1 MLQLSIIADGCV
13 ALPLQVHP
21 NKELSEK
28 LHKEN
33 PEQFQDKNHKPEI
46 AVCLS
51 DRFLGF
57 AGIRPLVEIQSLLL
71 STPEIQ
77 QLPTPVKDSI
87 KALITNPTHGDK
99 KGDVTDD
106 NQLIR
111 NGFEAFI
118 AMEGGEVQRAVKA
131 FCARVKKE
139 GVEAWSQVGTEISS
153 RDKEN
158 LTEAVGILDQYN
170 AGDGS
175 IFVSLYVLAHFSL
188 TCLAV
193 LSADFV

>member
-1 MLQLSIIADGCV
+1 M
-13 ALPLQVHP
+13 HP

-57 AGIRPLVEIQSLLL
+57 AGIRPMHEIQSLLL
-71 STPEIQ
+71 STPEIG
-77 QLPTPVKDSI
+77 QLPTKVKDSI
-87 KALITNPTHGDK
+87 KALITSPQHGDK

-118 AMEGGEVQRAVKA
+118 AMEGDEVKKAVKA

-139 GVEAWSQVGTEISS
+139 GVDAWSQVGTEISS
-153 RDKEN
+153 QDRKN
-158 LTEAVGILDQYN
+158 LTEAVSILDEYN

-175 IFVSLYVLAHFSL
+175 IFVSL
-188 TCLAV
+188 
-193 LSADFV
+193 

>member
-1 MLQLSIIADGCV
+1 M
-13 ALPLQVHP
+13 HP

-57 AGIRPLVEIQSLLL
+57 AGIRPIKEIRSLLL

-77 QLPTPVKDSI
+77 QLPDNVKSAITAVVATPKFGDEKGDPAGSE
-87 KALITNPTHGDK
+87 GDK
-99 KGDVTDD
+99 PY
-106 NQLIR
+106 IR
-111 NGFEAFI
+111 SAFEAFI
-118 AMEGGEVQRAVKA
+118 SMEGPEVKKAVKA
-131 FCARVKKE
+131 FCARVTKE
-139 GVEAWSQVGTEISS
+139 GKDAWIPVGLDITED
-153 RDKEN
+153 DKRN
-158 LTEAVGILDQYN
+158 LTEAVGILHEFN

-175 IFVSLYVLAHFSL
+175 ILASM
-188 TCLAV
+188 
-193 LSADFV
+193 